1 MRCDYCERDV
11 FHCKRCGVCRQ
22 RQYCSPQCQKDD
34 WVEGHRDDC
43 GKDKGLPF
51 SNPKPAALVAQ
62 RSTGEIEDGVFLDR
76 LTEQEL
82 HTWNNLAYW
91 TENEK
96 HLLAELWTTFD
107 RDGQVPI
114 EDPES
119 RSVREMFKWLGSQ
132 PRFHFLAPVGREWVG
147 RYENNGDEP
156 HARQNKE
163 ILTWVQKLLKK
174 SNMPVDQDLDFTDFI
189 KLVLRRRYD
198 YIMESRK
205 A

>member
-1 MRCDYCERDV
+1 VIE
-11 FHCKRCGVCRQ
+11 
-22 RQYCSPQCQKDD
+22 
-34 WVEGHRDDC
+34 
-43 GKDKGLPF
+43 
-51 SNPKPAALVAQ
+51 A
-62 RSTGEIEDGVFLDR
+62 RSTGEIEDGVYLDR

-96 HLLAELWTTFD
+96 HLLQELWKTFD

-132 PRFHFLAPVGREWVG
+132 PAFHFLAPHGQEWVG
-147 RYENNGDEP
+147 VYENNGDEA
-156 HARQNKE
+156 HAKQNMK
-163 ILTWVQKLLKK
+163 ILKWVQKLLKK
-174 SNMPVDQDLDFTDFI
+174 SGMPQDQDIDFTDFV

-198 YIMESRK
+198 YIVEGRAK
-205 A
+205 AKE